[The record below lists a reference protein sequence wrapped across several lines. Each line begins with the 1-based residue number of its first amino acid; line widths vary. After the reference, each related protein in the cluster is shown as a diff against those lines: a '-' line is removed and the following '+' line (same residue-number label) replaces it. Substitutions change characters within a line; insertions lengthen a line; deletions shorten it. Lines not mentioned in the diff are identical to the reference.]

1 MHINLD
7 KKQKLIQL
15 SGILRSPKRIYK
27 NKILQNKLGI
37 KSLKVLKQYDNIIT
51 ALKFQFNDNWDIFIN
66 NDWELFIIIYYPT
79 MELYTPKHNLRKTIK
94 EVYIKI
100 SINFSENSIR
110 LGPPRLFR
118 GCLDMYEYDKGF
130 LYSHSP
136 RKEKHCFSD
145 YYFSVNKICL
155 GHSEIEE
162 SLTELN
168 INETFEIEEL
178 KTFFFYLDVI
188 LPIEDTDGVYYSINS
203 LQNLTLSDN
212 LKDFK
217 KMFNVSK
224 TCDSYDYAESFLKY
238 ITDRNRQIQE
248 FFDIK
253 VQKRNL
259 IIEEKENFEEIFIEF
274 LRTKDIA
281 GLYFIKDGNKYC
293 YKKDVQDVQN
303 SLYNYQKNFIN
314 SFTEYLNSRSC
325 RFIYFRGEKILPKI
339 QTYNI
344 QKKDAVKDVY
354 YLSPEYKIAFIN
366 NFKKKIFNEY
376 YRKQYQN
383 FCTQIF

>member
-27 NKILQNKLGI
+27 NKNLQKYLGI
-37 KSLKVLKQYDNIIT
+37 PPAKSREILKQYDNIIT

-100 SINFSENSIR
+100 SIAFSENSIG
-110 LGPPRLFR
+110 LGSPRLFR

-136 RKEKHCFSD
+136 RKESLDFLD
-145 YYFSVNKICL
+145 YYFSDNRICL

-162 SLTELN
+162 SLSELN

-188 LPIEDTDGVYYSINS
+188 LPIEDTDGVYYSINN

-212 LKDFK
+212 LESFK
-217 KMFNVSK
+217 KVFNVSK
-224 TCDSYDYAESFLKY
+224 TYASYDYAESFLKY

-281 GLYFIKDGNKYC
+281 GLYFIKDGKKYC
-293 YKKDVQDVQN
+293 YKKGVQN
-303 SLYNYQKNFIN
+303 LLYDYQKNFID

-376 YRKQYQN
+376 YRKQHQS
-383 FCTQIF
+383 FCSKIF